1 MRERETEFFENFKFR
16 FYLKKKIKLKS
27 DLEEEIHPRG

>member
-1 MRERETEFFENFKFR
+1 MREREFFENFKFR
-16 FYLKKKIKLKS
+16 FLNLKKKIKLKS